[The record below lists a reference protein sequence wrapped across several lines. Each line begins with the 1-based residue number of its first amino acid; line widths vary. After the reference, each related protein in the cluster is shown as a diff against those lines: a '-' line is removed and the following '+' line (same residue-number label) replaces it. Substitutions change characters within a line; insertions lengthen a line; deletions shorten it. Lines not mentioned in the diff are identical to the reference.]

1 KLEQF
6 HKEVRNN
13 LERELKGNLMF
24 RLRAEVAQKLIAA
37 FAHVELPP
45 RLVAAEAQSMAR
57 AAEQQARQQ
66 GQQISVTAEQFMAG
80 AHNRVAAALLVG
92 EIARQNDLKLD
103 SARLK
108 ETMQLIA
115 STYEDPSQVIE
126 LYRNDPN
133 MMSQLQNRV
142 MEEQVIDWIAER
154 AQSTEVGL
162 SFADAMRPAA

>member
-1 KLEQF
+1 
-6 HKEVRNN
+6 
-13 LERELKGNLMF
+13 
-24 RLRAEVAQKLIAA
+24 
-37 FAHVELPP
+37 
-45 RLVAAEAQSMAR
+45 
-57 AAEQQARQQ
+57 
-66 GQQISVTAEQFMAG
+66 MAG
-80 AHNRVAAALLVG
+80 AQNRCRCLAVG

-154 AQSTEVGL
+154 AQSTEVVL
-162 SFADAMRPAA
+162 SFAEAMRPAA